1 MRILMTGASGSGKT
15 TLARRLAATLRQH
28 PAQGGPLTVLEL
40 SLENMY
46 PGWDGLEAGV
56 EQWGRLSASLATHT
70 PGSYTPWDWEQNR
83 PAPPVTVL
91 PDAAPVIVCEG
102 VGALC
107 GAFSYGV
114 LVLAGTGARYERAMA
129 RDGETYRPYW
139 NMWAAQEEQLF
150 EDYGSYYITS
160 PGWAEGPN
168 WVYRTG

>member
-1 MRILMTGASGSGKT
+1 M
-15 TLARRLAATLRQH
+15 
-28 PAQGGPLTVLEL
+28 LEL

-46 PGWDGLEAGV
+46 PGWDGLKTGV
-56 EQWGRLSASLATHT
+56 EQWVRLSASLAKHA
-70 PGSYTPWDWEQNR
+70 PGSYTPWNWEQNR
-83 PAPPVTVL
+83 PAPPVTVH

-107 GAFSYGV
+107 GAFNYGV
-114 LVLAGTGARYERAMA
+114 LVQADTGVRYERAMA

-150 EDYGSYYITS
+150 EDYGSYYTTS
-160 PGWAEGPN
+160 PGWPEGPN

>member
-1 MRILMTGASGSGKT
+1 M
-15 TLARRLAATLRQH
+15 
-28 PAQGGPLTVLEL
+28 
-40 SLENMY
+40 
-46 PGWDGLEAGV
+46 
-56 EQWGRLSASLATHT
+56 
-70 PGSYTPWDWEQNR
+70 
-83 PAPPVTVL
+83 L

-114 LVLAGTGARYERAMA
+114 LVLAGTGVRYERAMA

-160 PGWAEGPN
+160 PGWPEGPN